1 MQATINLSVPTTIAA
16 FDDGPECHSGVDGI
30 RREIGWA
37 WVGLLRWPGVIRSGE
52 MGRSLS
58 WRYLGGESQV
68 QNNCI
73 GCELLGE

>member
-37 WVGLLRWPGVIRSGE
+37 LGRFAKVAGGHTKWGDGAQPLLAVSWWGE
-52 MGRSLS
+52 PST
-58 WRYLGGESQV
+58 E
-68 QNNCI
+68 
-73 GCELLGE
+73 